1 MARND
6 PGFLLRM
13 PVDLKEWVMTDAR
26 QERRSINGHLV
37 FLVEKAR
44 KEANDRQEGG
54 TPAAGQGAQT

>member
-13 PVDLKEWVMTDAR
+13 PVELKEWVMKNAR
-26 QERRSINGHLV
+26 QERRSINSHLV

-44 KEANDRQEGG
+44 EEASNRQEGG
-54 TPAAGQGAQT
+54 VPAAGQGAQT